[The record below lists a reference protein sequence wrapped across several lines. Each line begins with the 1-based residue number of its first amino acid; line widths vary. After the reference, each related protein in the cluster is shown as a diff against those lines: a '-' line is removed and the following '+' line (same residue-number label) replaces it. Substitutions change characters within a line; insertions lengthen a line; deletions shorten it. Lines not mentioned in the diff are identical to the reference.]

1 MKTHHTIL
9 IGLLV
14 LIFVIAL
21 PAVGQTTTEGELR
34 VKGFAIASPK
44 SNEVDR
50 FITFI
55 NEELAPR
62 GVNTLILRV
71 DFNYQYESHPE
82 LRDEDALSHA
92 DVKKLVTASKQNL
105 IKIIPQINLLG
116 HQSWASKTN
125 NLLRVYPEFDET
137 PHIKMPEKYE
147 WPNEDGL
154 YCKSYCPLHPEV
166 HEVVFALV
174 DEIVAVFETDAF
186 HAGMDEV
193 FYIGDDQCPRCGGLD
208 KAKLFAG
215 EVTKIRNHLALSDRK
230 LWIWAD
236 RLLDG
241 KTTGLGMW
249 EGSFN
254 NTHGAI
260 DLIPKDVVINDW
272 HYNKPVHT
280 PVMFAM
286 KGFDVISCSWNKP
299 EVGVNHVEDMFLFR
313 KHNTKE
319 MKDRFAGVI
328 LAVWSGTTP
337 FLDGFYNYSA
347 SPDKEWSE
355 EESNKPWVTFIKMY
369 DRLKEISE
377 DSE

>member
-1 MKTHHTIL
+1 MKNQKLLCISLLL
-9 IGLLV
+9 ICSLKDY
-14 LIFVIAL
+14 A
-21 PAVGQTTTEGELR
+21 AVGQQEQKDELPVR
-34 VKGFAIASPK
+34 GMAIAAPK
-44 SNEVDR
+44 VNEVDR
-50 FITFI
+50 FVKFI
-55 NEELAPR
+55 HEELAPR
-62 GVNTLILRV
+62 KINTLILRV
-71 DFNYQYESHPE
+71 DFNYQFESHPE
-82 LRDEDALSHA
+82 LRDEDALSQA
-92 DVKKLVTASKQNL
+92 DVKKMVAAANQNQ

-116 HQSWASKTN
+116 HQSWANTTH

-137 PHIKMPEKYE
+137 PHVEMPEKYE

-166 HEVVFALV
+166 HSVVFALV
-174 DEIVAVFETDAF
+174 DEIVEVFETDAF

-193 FYIGDDQCPRCGGLD
+193 FYIGDDKCPRCAGLD
-208 KAKLFAG
+208 KAELFAG

-241 KTTGLGMW
+241 KTTGLGLW

-254 NTHGAI
+254 NTHRAI

-299 EVGVNHVEDMFLFR
+299 EVGVAHVEDMFLFR
-313 KHNTKE
+313 KNNTKE

-328 LAVWSGTTP
+328 LTVWSGVTP
-337 FLDGFYNYSA
+337 FLNGFDAYKDSTNQ
-347 SPDKEWSE
+347 ELSE
-355 EESNKPWVTFIKMY
+355 EENNKPWVTFVKMY
-369 DRLKEISE
+369 DRLEEISKAP
-377 DSE
+377 